1 MKVAVRKEPEGY
13 IYIDKTFLERFTEE
27 QLEEYNYTLVEI
39 DDKYSDCEGYDF
51 NDDLT
56 FNIEKYKARIQ
67 SKDDEEK
74 LYILQTN
81 LEKTDY
87 IANKLIEAET
97 EEERQQLRLQY
108 ATQLANR
115 KQWRKEVS
123 DLQDKLKTLEQ
134 GV

>member
-39 DDKYSDCEGYDF
+39 DDKYSDCEGFDF

>member
-39 DDKYSDCEGYDF
+39 DDKYSDCEGFDF

-56 FNIEKYKARIQ
+56 FNIEKYKVRIQ